1 MKKDLL
7 IVHSSYIN
15 RHNLICFIFSPKGWT
30 AWQRRFTQK
39 AILDAT
45 EVFSAFLIRVTNNTR
60 RVPCYQLNLATHT
73 VVVSSASR
81 QLYIIV
87 IGVCCSLWLTGKSHK
102 LLGSLALFV
111 NRSENCC
118 SPPSSA
124 CLYFPGAAVNLTLVT
139 PEKAIKLAA
148 NDVFRQKLSKD
159 GYIDFL
165 SFKANRLCQ
174 DRYNN
179 VHCYI

>member
-1 MKKDLL
+1 M
-7 IVHSSYIN
+7 
-15 RHNLICFIFSPKGWT
+15 ICFIFLSEGWT
-30 AWQRRFTQK
+30 AWQRQFARK

-45 EVFSAFLIRVTNNTR
+45 EVFSAFLIPVINNTIS
-60 RVPCYQLNLATHT
+60 VPYYQLNPATHT
-73 VVVSSASR
+73 VVSPASP

-87 IGVCCSLWLTGKSHK
+87 TEVCCSLWLTVKSHM
-102 LLGSLALFV
+102 LLCSLALFL
-111 NRSENCC
+111 NRSGNCC

-159 GYIDFL
+159 GYINFL
-165 SFKANRLCQ
+165 SFKAFRLYQ
-174 DRYNN
+174 DRYSN